1 MKVIRKYGHFIIVPI
16 YLVFYLLVFQ
26 HVESRS
32 GAQVH
37 ILHTRLDDM
46 IPFCEYFIIPYV
58 LWFGYVA
65 AVSYILD

>member
-32 GAQVH
+32 GAKVH

-46 IPFCEYFIIPYV
+46 IPFCE
-58 LWFGYVA
+58 
-65 AVSYILD
+65 

>member
-26 HVESRS
+26 YVESRS

-65 AVSYILD
+65 AAVAYF